1 MRKISNII
9 GIVLGLC
16 CLVLLASPDYK
27 KPDGSSG
34 IFYNF
39 AKEKTVMLNERQKK
53 ILEKENLPTVYE
65 ELNSKQRQ
73 AILACEEL
81 FGYLEET
88 YPEEH
93 FEYNCYFFPSKEI
106 DQHLVADCSIG
117 TIRVYRQKQD
127 GKWVYLDNYELCA
140 QVKQLTELYAKELDK
155 EFGEGNWEMYPDI
168 TYPKEVFEHGI
179 ENRCWVSYIVYVKQ
193 GAVTDLEMSAR
204 KLADI
209 MAEYDCYRTLDNIIR
224 IMKDEVFEAGD
235 LHRKSFIEYIR
246 CEIEENRT
254 IRFY

>member
-1 MRKISNII
+1 
-9 GIVLGLC
+9 
-16 CLVLLASPDYK
+16 
-27 KPDGSSG
+27 
-34 IFYNF
+34 
-39 AKEKTVMLNERQKK
+39 MLNERQKK

-155 EFGEGNWEMYPDI
+155 EFGEGNWEMHS
-168 TYPKEVFEHGI
+168 TNRYPKEVFEHGI
-179 ENRCWVSYIVYVKQ
+179 ENRCWLSFTVCVKQ
-193 GAVTDLEMSAR
+193 GAVIDLQQSAR
-204 KLADI
+204 KLAD
-209 MAEYDCYRTLDNIIR
+209 MMVKFNCYCTWNNSIR
-224 IMKDEVFEAGD
+224 VMKDEVFVTGD
-235 LHRKSFIEYIR
+235 LHIKSFITSVAFQ
-246 CEIEENRT
+246 IEEDRE